1 MTDQS
6 RNSGNRPVECWDPF
20 VLLMVDM
27 QNDFLTDK
35 VRAASPLFGE
45 RVAALLAFGREQGI
59 DILHLRAGFR
69 NDRADWMTRYRLTG
83 SIPCV
88 KDTPG
93 AAVLPFAEELA
104 GETVIEKQTYD
115 GFHRPELNDWLDAH
129 AKRHI
134 LVAGLVTSVCV
145 LLTAA
150 SAAQRGYLV
159 SIVEDCCADTPD
171 AHAHVLRCYPF
182 IGDCVESH
190 ALLEHRA
197 KWRADLQQLGY
208 LDD

>member
-45 RVAALLAFGREQGI
+45 RVAGLLAFGREQGV
-59 DILHLRAGFR
+59 DILHLRAAFR
-69 NDRADWMTRYRLTG
+69 NDGADWMTRYRLTG

-88 KDTPG
+88 KNTPG
-93 AAVLPFAEELA
+93 AAALPFAEELP

-159 SIVEDCCADTPD
+159 SIVSDCCADTQD
-171 AHAHVLRCYPF
+171 AHAQVLRRYPF
-182 IGDCVESH
+182 IGDCVESD
-190 ALLEHRA
+190 ALLDHRA
-197 KWRADLQQLGY
+197 KCWENLQQLGY